1 MTEKSHS
8 LKYVHLFIMVSTI
21 AQSGRILHSDEN
33 KLEVK
38 LMEDFFIGVVLEFQ
52 KQCTVQ
58 LRYRA

>member
-1 MTEKSHS
+1 MFIFS
-8 LKYVHLFIMVSTI
+8 LWFPLLLKV
-21 AQSGRILHSDEN
+21 GEILHSDEN

-58 LRYRA
+58 LLRYRA